1 MSGKDFSPNL
11 CDEERHK
18 RLLRMKD
25 SEIDYSDI
33 PPLDDNFFKKAK
45 LVKQTPRTQLIS
57 IRIDLNVL
65 EDLKR
70 IAQEKDEGY
79 QTLIKDILR
88 TFVAAHPIKLPPANE
103 VKDDS

>member
-1 MSGKDFSPNL
+1 MSGKDFPPNL
-11 CDEERHK
+11 SDKERHK

-33 PPLDDNFFKKAK
+33 PPLDDDLFRRAK
-45 LVKQTPRTQLIS
+45 LVKQAPRTQLIS

-88 TFVAAHPIKLPPANE
+88 TFVAAHPGQLPSANE
-103 VKDDS
+103 AKEDS